1 MEWRYVVLVGVVVVV
16 EYTHVQA
23 ITGESNMRVP
33 PRIDWT
39 VGRWSTSN

>member
-1 MEWRYVVLVGVVVVV
+1 MLVGVVGVVVV

-39 VGRWSTSN
+39 VGRWSTSNWK